1 MLVVGG
7 GGAVGFAGVQLAVAA
22 GCHVSTTCG
31 SESIDRLLAAGAE
44 QAIDYT
50 TQVTN
55 TLKCGSVLFYGQLL
69 EIMIFDYACL
79 FILLTSWLGAELQ
92 FCVIEPF
99 SFLFFSLIYRTL
111 N

>member
-7 GGAVGFAGVQLAVAA
+7 GGAVGYAAVQLAVAT

-50 TQVTN
+50 TQV
-55 TLKCGSVLFYGQLL
+55 
-69 EIMIFDYACL
+69 MID
-79 FILLTSWLGAELQ
+79 E
-92 FCVIEPF
+92 V
-99 SFLFFSLIYRTL
+99 
-111 N
+111 